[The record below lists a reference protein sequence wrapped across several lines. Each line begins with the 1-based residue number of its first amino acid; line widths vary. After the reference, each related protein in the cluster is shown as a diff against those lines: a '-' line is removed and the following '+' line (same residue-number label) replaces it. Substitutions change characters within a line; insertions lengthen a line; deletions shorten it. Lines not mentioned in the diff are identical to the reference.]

1 MLGFASP
8 CPGKRP
14 FMGAAASREGAGCR
28 GHRLSLQCLIWCM
41 REDLH
46 GQVAFHASEEAGQAR
61 IGDYTWLPIAQ
72 SKEVEVLLL
81 WG

>member
-1 MLGFASP
+1 M
-8 CPGKRP
+8 
-14 FMGAAASREGAGCR
+14 
-28 GHRLSLQCLIWCM
+28 W
-41 REDLH
+41 EDLH

-61 IGDYTWLPIAQ
+61 IGDYMWLPIAQ